1 MQHVHTAARVCFA
14 IATAAISVVCAAA
27 TVTFPSTGSDIA
39 SAEDWGGTLPGTSD
53 IVKFTTNAT
62 VTASSDV
69 EFGGLVMGRQNRTI
83 VLDMRDSVSGG
94 SPRRIKMNGS
104 SYIEENISNAKYVL
118 RGGLWDFGVNSV
130 CTGLS
135 GDYTWNNGTSAQIDG
150 GAVVLCDTLA
160 GRYGVATTTNSLSVI
175 GEGTVVTAKTVKVAQ
190 LNGKNNRFEF
200 NDGAKVVL
208 AGAGNSM
215 SVGNGD
221 TSSSSNWN
229 WLRIIGGA
237 SLEQSEIGGTLTVG
251 QAGKDNLLSVEDGGL
266 VSLKG
271 TLSLAYDN
279 DGNANSSS
287 GNRISVS
294 GAGSRFVTQGEIRLG
309 RGYGSSANS
318 NNVVSVSDGAVFTN
332 AAFRLRGHD
341 NGIVISNATMST
353 TSGGIECIEANAGT
367 ATNCFVRLQ
376 GTSPRLVLAGTS
388 PNCDFKGSFRFEYD
402 IPDDGYATVPVT
414 LSAWARIAENTEF
427 VVNGV
432 KELQKAMRK
441 RGIKNASYA
450 LFKANGNLN
459 TGMPTAAML
468 ERWNARLPEGASLSY
483 ASRTLTLSVEAVEHG
498 LMLFVF

>member
-1 MQHVHTAARVCFA
+1 
-14 IATAAISVVCAAA
+14 
-27 TVTFPSTGSDIA
+27 
-39 SAEDWGGTLPGTSD
+39 
-53 IVKFTTNAT
+53 
-62 VTASSDV
+62 
-69 EFGGLVMGRQNRTI
+69 
-83 VLDMRDSVSGG
+83 
-94 SPRRIKMNGS
+94 
-104 SYIEENISNAKYVL
+104 
-118 RGGLWDFGVNSV
+118 
-130 CTGLS
+130 
-135 GDYTWNNGTSAQIDG
+135 
-150 GAVVLCDTLA
+150 
-160 GRYGVATTTNSLSVI
+160 
-175 GEGTVVTAKTVKVAQ
+175 
-190 LNGKNNRFEF
+190 
-200 NDGAKVVL
+200 
-208 AGAGNSM
+208 
-215 SVGNGD
+215 
-221 TSSSSNWN
+221 
-229 WLRIIGGA
+229 
-237 SLEQSEIGGTLTVG
+237 VG

-414 LSAWARIAENTEF
+414 LNEWARMAENTEF